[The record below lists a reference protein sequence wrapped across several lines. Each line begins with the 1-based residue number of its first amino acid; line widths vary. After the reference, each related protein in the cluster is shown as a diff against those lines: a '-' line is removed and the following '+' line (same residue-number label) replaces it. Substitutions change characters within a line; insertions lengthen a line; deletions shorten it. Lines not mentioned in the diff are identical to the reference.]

1 MRPPA
6 PIRFLLPAAV
16 TLFLLALL
24 SPVPAVAQTCATRPA
39 PAVVTV
45 KTNLKTEVIR
55 EERSF
60 NELTRMFKTPGAHP
74 AGLYTGGFTIAQQA
88 RYHWTNNGR
97 EICVSVEAVEVTL
110 TLTDPKIY
118 VGRELA
124 DDACTRE
131 SVWQHEVLH
140 YRIDQDVL
148 ERFTPIVQRAVEF
161 ALKQTGALV
170 AKRESDVE
178 RIGERLTRTIRQHLD
193 RVSRDMQSDRDHL
206 HERHDSREEYART
219 GAVCAHGHLGHS
231 QPVLCASEPRLCTS
245 LEQP

>member
-1 MRPPA
+1 VPF
-6 PIRFLLPAAV
+6 RFLLSAAV

-24 SPVPAVAQTCATRPA
+24 SPVPAAAQTCATRPPA
-39 PAVVTV
+39 PVVTV
-45 KTNLKTEVIR
+45 KTNWKTEVTR

-60 NELTRMFKTPGAHP
+60 DELTRLFKKPGAHP
-74 AGLYTGGFTIAQQA
+74 AGLYTGGFSVAQQA
-88 RYHWTNNGR
+88 RYRWTNNGR
-97 EICVSVEAVEVTL
+97 EICVSVEVVEVTL

-124 DDACTRE
+124 DDACTRD

-161 ALKQTGALV
+161 ALKQSGALV

-193 RVSRDMQSDRDHL
+193 RVARDMQSDRDHL
-206 HERHDSREEYART
+206 HERHDSREEYARA

-245 LEQP
+245 LKQP

>member
-1 MRPPA
+1 MRPPV
-6 PIRFLLPAAV
+6 PIRFLLPATV

-39 PAVVTV
+39 PAIVTV
-45 KTNLKTEVIR
+45 KTNLKTEVTR

-60 NELTRMFKTPGAHP
+60 NELTRMFKTPGTHP

-131 SVWQHEVLH
+131 SVWRHEVLH

-148 ERFTPIVQRAVEF
+148 ERFTPAIQRTVEF
-161 ALKQTGALV
+161 AAKQAGSQT

-178 RIGERLTRTIRQHLD
+178 RIGERMARTIRQHLD
-193 RVSRDMQSDRDHL
+193 RVSRDMQSERDRL
-206 HERHDSREEYART
+206 HDRHDSREEYSRT
-219 GAVCAHGHLGHS
+219 GNVCSHGRLGNS
-231 QPVLCASEPRLCTS
+231 KPVLCASEPRLCAN
-245 LEQP
+245 LVQP

>member
-1 MRPPA
+1 MRPPV

-39 PAVVTV
+39 PAIVTV
-45 KTNLKTEVIR
+45 TTNLKTEVTR

-60 NELTRMFKTPGAHP
+60 NDLTRMFKTPGAHP
-74 AGLYTGGFTIAQQA
+74 AGLYTGGFTITQQA
-88 RYHWTNNGR
+88 PYHWTNNGH
-97 EICVSVEAVEVTL
+97 EICVSVEAVEITL
-110 TLTDPKIY
+110 MLSDPKIY

-131 SVWQHEVLH
+131 SVWRHEVLH

-148 ERFTPIVQRAVEF
+148 ERFTPIVQRAIEF

-178 RIGERLTRTIRQHLD
+178 RISERLTRTIRQHLD

-219 GAVCAHGHLGHS
+219 GAVCANGHLGHS

>member
-1 MRPPA
+1 MRPPV
-6 PIRFLLPAAV
+6 PIRFLLPATV